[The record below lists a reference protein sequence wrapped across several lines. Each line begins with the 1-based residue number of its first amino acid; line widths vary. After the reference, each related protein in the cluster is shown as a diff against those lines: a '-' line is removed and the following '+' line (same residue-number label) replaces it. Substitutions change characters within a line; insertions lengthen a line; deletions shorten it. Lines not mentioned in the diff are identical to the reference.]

1 MTLCGNPRQVLPVKA
16 RTESIALWIAYDGT
30 DFAGFQRQA
39 AEHGPTVQ
47 GAIEAAIRAVAGE
60 EVTIVAAGRTDSGV
74 HATGQVVSFRS
85 DARLTARAWG
95 RALNAHL
102 PRSVA
107 VRAAAPVAAEFHA
120 RYSALARSYRYQIL
134 WDPAPA
140 PLAERYALRVARRPD
155 VAAMDLAAV
164 VLRGEHDFAAFGSSP
179 RDQRRDGVRGHC
191 VRVLSEARC
200 RWVGRR
206 GGFADT
212 TAEAIAVASPGAAS
226 TESTSTEST
235 STETAA
241 GTSIWCEFTANAFLT
256 GMVRRMVGTLLLVG
270 AGRLTAAGLAA
281 ILEARAKTHPG
292 AAVAARG
299 LCLVGVTY
307 PAGAVEWESVG

>member
-1 MTLCGNPRQVLPVKA
+1 VRAFTPGGPRERGGEP
-16 RTESIALWIAYDGT
+16 IALWIEYDGT

-39 AEHGPTVQ
+39 SDRGPTVQ

-74 HATGQVVSFRS
+74 HAAGQVVSFRS
-85 DARLTARAWG
+85 DARLAARAWG

-107 VRAAAPVAAEFHA
+107 VRAAAPVADEFHA

-155 VAAMDLAAV
+155 VAAMDAAAG

-212 TAEAIAVASPGAAS
+212 VPEVSTVAPREA
-226 TESTSTEST
+226 TSTV
-235 STETAA
+235 AA
-241 GTSIWCEFTANAFLT
+241 PGESIWCEFTANAFLT

-270 AGRLTAAGLAA
+270 DGRRTAAGFAA

>member
-1 MTLCGNPRQVLPVKA
+1 M
-16 RTESIALWIAYDGT
+16 
-30 DFAGFQRQA
+30 
-39 AEHGPTVQ
+39 Q
-47 GAIEAAIRAVAGE
+47 GAIEAAIRAVTGE
-60 EVTIVAAGRTDSGV
+60 EVTIAAAGRTDSGV
-74 HATGQVVSFRS
+74 HAAGQVVSFRS
-85 DARLTARAWG
+85 DARLEPRAWG

-107 VRAAAPVAAEFHA
+107 VRAAAPVAEEFHA

-140 PLAERYALRVARRPD
+140 PLAERYALRLACRPD
-155 VAAMDLAAV
+155 VAAMDAAAAV
-164 VLRGEHDFAAFGSSP
+164 LCGEHDFAAFGSSP
-179 RDQRRDGVRGHC
+179 RDQRHAAVRGHC
-191 VRVLSEARC
+191 VRMLGEARC

-206 GGFADT
+206 AAAINGRPTDADAT
-212 TAEAIAVASPGAAS
+212 PGAFV
-226 TESTSTEST
+226 
-235 STETAA
+235 
-241 GTSIWCEFTANAFLT
+241 WCEFTANAFLT

-292 AAVAARG
+292 AAVPARG

-307 PAGAVEWESVG
+307 PAGAVEWEQVG